1 MKLTFLR
8 LWHQLTD
15 ALLAYTQEQAFDEG
29 TDLIDLYN
37 HMIKDIT
44 SRVNP
49 LKYALITISV
59 SRQFSGNHLL
69 C

>member
-1 MKLTFLR
+1 MSLR

-15 ALLAYTQEQAFDEG
+15 ALLEYTGERAFDEG

-37 HMIKDIT
+37 CLIRDIT

-49 LKYALITISV
+49 LKYALITINV
-59 SRQFSGNHLL
+59 SR
-69 C
+69 